1 MFVQFKRSRGHLCF
15 SVVLILRF
23 SFYLLHHSLIP
34 IDSASDA
41 LKNCLHIHAEKP
53 LPSLLE
59 EKMPKPGVMYI
70 VQFCTCTKLYQPL
83 HHGWKFKKLATAR
96 GRYGWYFR
104 KLIATGSLFL
114 GIDSSGGI
122 DSAME

>member
-1 MFVQFKRSRGHLCF
+1 M
-15 SVVLILRF
+15 
-23 SFYLLHHSLIP
+23 P
-34 IDSASDA
+34 NDSASDA
-41 LKNCLHIHAEKP
+41 LKKRSIHVHSRETVNLKITCRTSGYGV

-83 HHGWKFKKLATAR
+83 HHGWNFKKLATAR
-96 GRYGWYFR
+96 GRYRWYFR
-104 KLIATGSLFL
+104 KLMATGSLFL
-114 GIDSSGGI
+114 GIYFSGGI